1 MNSIN
6 ILNKK
11 MEVKTMEIGEIISD
25 SVKYPSSDWTKIII
39 LAVILL
45 IPIVNFI
52 GLGYVFRIIKA
63 TLAGLDDLPD
73 FDEVGDMF
81 IDGLKI
87 LVVGIVYAIPVWI
100 IAAIIGVIL
109 SLIFPGSTTT
119 YYTGADATAI
129 IGGMIASYAVLI
141 VVALI
146 VGLVE
151 IIAIANMAYYD
162 GELGAAF
169 RFSDILNY
177 IATIGW
183 GKYIIVY
190 IVIALISAVI
200 AILAGFIGLVLLFVG
215 IFITMPLAMSY
226 IYMFGSR
233 AIAMLFASAI
243 AEAPE

>member
-1 MNSIN
+1 
-6 ILNKK
+6 
-11 MEVKTMEIGEIISD
+11 MEIGEIISD
-25 SVKYPSSDWTKIII
+25 SVKYPLSDWTKIII
-39 LAVILL
+39 LAVILI

-52 GLGYVFRIIKA
+52 GLGYILRIIKA

-87 LVVGIVYAIPVWI
+87 LVVGIVYFIPVWI
-100 IAAIIGVIL
+100 IAAIIGLIL
-109 SLIFPGSTTT
+109 GAIFPASTT
-119 YYTGADATAI
+119 YYTSADATAI
-129 IGGMIASYAVLI
+129 IGGMIASYAVI
-141 VVALI
+141 FIIGLI
-146 VGLVE
+146 VGLIE

-183 GKYIIVY
+183 GKYLIFY
-190 IVIALISAVI
+190 I
-200 AILAGFIGLVLLFVG
+200 ILAIIGVVIGFIAMLVGVLLFFVG
-215 IFITMPLAMSY
+215 MIITMPLAMSF

-233 AIAMLFASAI
+233 AVANLFADAL
-243 AEAPE
+243 AETPT